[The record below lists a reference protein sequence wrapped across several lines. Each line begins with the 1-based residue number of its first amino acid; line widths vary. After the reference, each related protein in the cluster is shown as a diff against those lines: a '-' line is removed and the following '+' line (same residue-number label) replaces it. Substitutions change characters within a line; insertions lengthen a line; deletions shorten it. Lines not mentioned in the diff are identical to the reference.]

1 MKRLFL
7 SLFLLSFLVAS
18 MAQNP
23 VPNAGFES
31 WTNGTADGWNSAF
44 SMTVYVFP
52 ISYSAGE
59 ASEDAHS
66 GNYAMSLATQTI
78 TVATESITLPGI
90 CQLGNFETDSVQAYI
105 LGNLG
110 DSGAE
115 IDPAHFVSG
124 GVPINAVPNNVKVW
138 AKYLPDAM
146 ENDAMQIIVLATK
159 HTVSG
164 DIVIA
169 RGTYKSMTMLDEYTE
184 IPIPLN
190 VEIADET
197 PDFLNIIFSS
207 ANSYNCGQSELLVDD
222 ITVDLPSGVCN
233 INALDCSVTPNP
245 SSDYINVRL
254 GNNDDFTFELYD
266 LNGKKVL
273 EVANC
278 SNATAVDVRN
288 VSAGTYIA
296 KITQKNNI
304 AARKIVIE

>member
-1 MKRLFL
+1 MKKMFL
-7 SLFLLSFLVAS
+7 SVVMFLSCVFL
-18 MAQNP
+18 MAQNTI
-23 VPNAGFES
+23 PNAGFEN
-31 WTNGTADGWNSAF
+31 WTNGKADGWNSTF
-44 SMTVYVFP
+44 SMTVYIFP
-52 ISYSAGE
+52 VNYSAGA
-59 ASEDAHS
+59 ASTDAHT
-66 GNYAMSLATQTI
+66 GDYAMSLSAQSI
-78 TVATESITLPGI
+78 TVATETITLPGI
-90 CQLGNFETDSVQAYI
+90 CQLGNFEADSVQAYI

-146 ENDAMQIIVLATK
+146 KNDAMQIIVLATK

-184 IPIPLN
+184 IPVQLN

-197 PDFLNIIFSS
+197 PDFLNIIFTS
-207 ANSYNCGQSELLVDD
+207 ANSYNCGQSELLIDD

-233 INALDCSVTPNP
+233 INSLNCSITPNP
-245 SSDYINVRL
+245 SSDYINVKL
-254 GNNDDFTFELYD
+254 DNNDDFTFELYD

-278 SNATAVDVRN
+278 NNATAVN
-288 VSAGTYIA
+288 VKSLTAGAYIA
-296 KITQKNNI
+296 KISQGNNI
-304 AARKIVIE
+304 TARKIVIE